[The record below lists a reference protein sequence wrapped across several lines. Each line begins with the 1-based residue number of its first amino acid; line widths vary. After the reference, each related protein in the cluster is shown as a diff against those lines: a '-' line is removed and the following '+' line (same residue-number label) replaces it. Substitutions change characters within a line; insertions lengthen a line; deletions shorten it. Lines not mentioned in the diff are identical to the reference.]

1 MRVISTSSH
10 THRKEL
16 KLITSMYV
24 KVQIAV
30 THNSVKAT
38 YVKLLMI
45 SIKGEEYV
53 SQQIVM
59 MEEMFFKVEVVK

>member
-1 MRVISTSSH
+1 
-10 THRKEL
+10 
-16 KLITSMYV
+16 MYV

-53 SQQIVM
+53 LQV
-59 MEEMFFKVEVVK
+59 EEMFFKVEVVKSVA

>member
-53 SQQIVM
+53 LQV
-59 MEEMFFKVEVVK
+59 EEMFFKVEVVKSVA